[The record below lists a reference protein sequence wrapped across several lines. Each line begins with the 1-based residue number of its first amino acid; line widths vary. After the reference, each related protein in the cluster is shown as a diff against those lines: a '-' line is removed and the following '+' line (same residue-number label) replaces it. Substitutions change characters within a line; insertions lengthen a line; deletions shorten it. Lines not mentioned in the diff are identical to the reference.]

1 MEKCESVTMAIGS
14 RPSLISA
21 MVVSR
26 AMSGVSGASFA
37 SEDEPPGVVVI
48 DSTVNVGNVGKLD
61 QILLRLEK
69 LDKNYGYV
77 HKSIEALS
85 QSVDR
90 LTGHVSHVSK
100 NTADLEIAEKRNS
113 RKSMSPAPVTRMRN
127 SKPGTVLS
135 LVQMQSDCFQEIV
148 MAGYISHRRSDD
160 DEGYPILFVHQVFP
174 CFSLLFC

>member
-26 AMSGVSGASFA
+26 AMSGVSGPSFA
-37 SEDEPPGVVVI
+37 FEDEPPGVVVI
-48 DSTVNVGNVGKLD
+48 DSTVGKLD
-61 QILLRLEK
+61 QILLKLEK

-85 QSVDR
+85 QSVDH

-100 NTADLEIAEKRNS
+100 NTARSHVDLEIAEKRNS

-127 SKPGTVLS
+127 SKPGTVQS
-135 LVQMQSDCFQEIV
+135 LVQMQSDFFQEIV

-160 DEGYPILFVHQVFP
+160 DEGCPILFVHQVFP